1 MRSASLLICLAL
13 LHAPIA
19 HAADPLPHRD
29 IPGPRERLQAE
40 TLDQLFD
47 GLRLTKGPNAAKIYA
62 QEIQNRFEQS
72 GSDTADL
79 LLSRAAEAVNSN
91 DNALALD
98 VLDQLIQVKPDFAE
112 AWNKRG
118 TVEFLMKDY
127 GASLS
132 DIRRTLALQPRHFG
146 ALTGL
151 GIILE
156 DLGKD
161 DEAILAYRRALEINP
176 RMDAA
181 RTALDRLEK
190 EAAARST

>member
-1 MRSASLLICLAL
+1 MIRSALVAVLLAL
-13 LHAPIA
+13 LSPAAAP
-19 HAADPLPHRD
+19 AAETLPQHQ
-29 IPGPRERLQAE
+29 PGPRERLAAQ
-40 TLDQLFD
+40 TLDQLFE

-79 LLSRAAEAVNSN
+79 LLTWASEAMSSN

-98 VLDQLIQVKPDFAE
+98 VLDQLVQIKPDFAE
-112 AWNKRG
+112 AWNKRA
-118 TVEFLMKDY
+118 TVEFLMKDF

-132 DIRRTLALQPRHFG
+132 DIRRTLQLQPRHFG
-146 ALTGL
+146 ALAGL

-156 DLGKD
+156 DIGKD

-176 RMDAA
+176 RLDAA
-181 RTALDRLEK
+181 RTSLERLEK
-190 EAAARST
+190 EVAARAT